1 MVAVGPQG
9 GYTLGLLSVWK
20 EAAGRMKNP
29 GWEETGKPHLVLINL
44 GRLPGGRGLSPTMAL
59 GAFCSQARVPSSGN
73 SVGVQES
80 LF

>member
-1 MVAVGPQG
+1 MVAAGPQG
-9 GYTLGLLSVWK
+9 GYNLGLLSTWK

-29 GWEETGKPHLVLINL
+29 GWEETGKPRLVLIDL
-44 GRLPGGRGLSPTMAL
+44 GRLPGGRGLSLIMAL
-59 GAFCSQARVPSSGN
+59 GDFCSQARVPSGGN